1 MLYISV
7 ISCDDYL
14 LHFVVYAP
22 KSTNNVRSDITTS
35 SLACSITNR
44 NNDIKDNTIIITS
57 TTDVM
62 ITSSITD
69 HPSSSS
75 SSGIDVTTFANNSE
89 SSRPAIAYPIIAS
102 SVAGVL
108 LVLCFIGCIVGL
120 LLKRKLNRKQKSNT
134 FSPINSLFYR

>member
-1 MLYISV
+1 M
-7 ISCDDYL
+7 YL

-22 KSTNNVRSDITTS
+22 TSTNNVEFDITTN

-62 ITSSITD
+62 ITSSNTD

-75 SSGIDVTTFANNSE
+75 SSSGTNATNSSDYL
-89 SSRPAIAYPIIAS
+89 SSRPAITYPLIAS
-102 SVAGVL
+102 SVAGAL
-108 LVLCFIGCIVGL
+108 LVLCFVGCIVGL
-120 LLKRKLNRKQKSNT
+120 LLKRKLNRKQKANT
-134 FSPINSLFYR
+134 FSPLNSLIYR